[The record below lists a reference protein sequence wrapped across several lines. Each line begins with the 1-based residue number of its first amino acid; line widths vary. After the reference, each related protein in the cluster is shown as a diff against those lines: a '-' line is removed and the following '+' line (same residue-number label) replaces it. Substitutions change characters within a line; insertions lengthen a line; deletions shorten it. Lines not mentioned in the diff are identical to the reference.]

1 MAQANRR
8 TVEPPDR
15 RRHVADRIFINGIR
29 FHGHHGVREEERKL
43 GQPFVVDVA
52 LELDLTEAGRQDSL
66 AASVDYE
73 RVHALVLEIGT
84 RKQFR
89 LLEALAERLAM
100 AILEQFPV
108 QQVTIRATK
117 PSPPIP
123 GVVGGV
129 SVEIT
134 RP

>member
-1 MAQANRR
+1 MR
-8 TVEPPDR
+8 
-15 RRHVADRIFINGIR
+15 DRILIHGIQ
-29 FHGHHGVREEERKL
+29 FHGHHGVAEEERKL
-43 GQPFVVDVA
+43 GQRFTVDVD
-52 LELDLTEAGRQDSL
+52 LWLDLRGAGYRDDL

-84 RKQFR
+84 RKQFS

-123 GVVGGV
+123 GIVGGV
-129 SVEIT
+129 TVEIT